1 MREHRRRFSVIGRR
15 NVPHGRQQPGLD
27 CLGRL
32 RALYVPQVEPVV
44 EVFQLRRVLPGDL
57 PPGLLLPHA
66 HADLPQVPPPVQGQ
80 ALGLVNGAGGGAGAV
95 EVAGV
100 DRVDGNIR
108 ESARQRL
115 DLPLAPVCDA
125 AVSLSLGDAVQVALR
140 LCVANQ
146 IDGGHG
152 FLRPG
157 LGPPF

>member
-1 MREHRRRFSVIGRR
+1 MLS
-15 NVPHGRQQPGLD
+15 
-27 CLGRL
+27 
-32 RALYVPQVEPVV
+32 
-44 EVFQLRRVLPGDL
+44 
-57 PPGLLLPHA
+57 
-66 HADLPQVPPPVQGQ
+66 
-80 ALGLVNGAGGGAGAV
+80 AGAV

-125 AVSLSLGDAVQVALR
+125 AVGLSLGDAVQVALR

-146 IDGGHG
+146 IDGGDG